1 MLFCRL
7 LIEEEIQQLY
17 IKKQQQ
23 VLERELKKFE
33 MKLSKS
39 RPKFS
44 NYTCCTKRNFVSSDD
59 EDFWKTARKLKNKV
73 DIILNKI
80 LITIYVYIFFLQ
92 KYKIF

>member
-1 MLFCRL
+1 M

-33 MKLSKS
+33 MELSKS

>member
-1 MLFCRL
+1 M

-33 MKLSKS
+33 MELSKS
-39 RPKFS
+39 RSKFS

-80 LITIYVYIFFLQ
+80 LITIYVYIFFKQ